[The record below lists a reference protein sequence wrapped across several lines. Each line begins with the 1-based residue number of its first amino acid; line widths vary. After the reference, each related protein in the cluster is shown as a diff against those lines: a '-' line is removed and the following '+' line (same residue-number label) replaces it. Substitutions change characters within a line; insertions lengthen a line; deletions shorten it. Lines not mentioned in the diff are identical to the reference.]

1 MASKRAFLSGIQDEN
16 VEPRTRR
23 FEEPE
28 NPAKKVSKD
37 EKDRFGPT
45 PVPSGKEF
53 LRDEKKIDMK
63 TAHIRFGRQFLML
76 IKNLLQTSKRSKDC
90 KQARKECFAKSRNA
104 QNS

>member
-1 MASKRAFLSGIQDEN
+1 MASKRAFLQETQDEN

-28 NPAKKVSKD
+28 NPEKKVNKD

-45 PVPSGKEF
+45 PAPSGKEF

-63 TAHIRFGRQFLML
+63 TAHIRY
-76 IKNLLQTSKRSKDC
+76 
-90 KQARKECFAKSRNA
+90 
-104 QNS
+104 

>member
-63 TAHIRFGRQFLML
+63 TAHIRFGR
-76 IKNLLQTSKRSKDC
+76 
-90 KQARKECFAKSRNA
+90 
-104 QNS
+104 